1 MLQNRARA
9 FALRDAFADAL
20 AGFNSREELSDAIDI
35 TADTTVSR
43 DAPTIAEVKPAVVQH
58 VEATPEETKKTQEK
72 PAKPAKP
79 QQQRNGAQ
87 IAANSLCEKLKHLG
101 DDWSISVGKR
111 IEGLRQTKGADCV
124 PFKSMNEEQIQCV
137 QRDCSAIAV
146 LETKEAIEEMLND
159 WERIKKEGEA

>member
-20 AGFNSREELSDAIDI
+20 AGFHSREEMTDAIDI

-58 VEATPEETKKTQEK
+58 VEATPEETKKPQE
-72 PAKPAKP
+72 KPAKP

-87 IAANSLCEKLKHLG
+87 VAMRALCDKLDKI
-101 DDWSISVGKR
+101 DSDWSMTVAER
-111 IEGLRQTKGADCV
+111 ITNLRQTPGAAFV
-124 PFKSMNEEQIQCV
+124 PLKAMDEKQIQCV

-146 LETKEAIEEMLND
+146 LETKEAIEEMLTD